1 MEVAAQSF
9 FEIFRKLTVKNNV
22 MEFIFVKIAGKHN
35 QVDISDKFLE
45 ILEKVTSRGIVDD

>member
-9 FEIFRKLTVKNNV
+9 FEIFRNLTVKNNV